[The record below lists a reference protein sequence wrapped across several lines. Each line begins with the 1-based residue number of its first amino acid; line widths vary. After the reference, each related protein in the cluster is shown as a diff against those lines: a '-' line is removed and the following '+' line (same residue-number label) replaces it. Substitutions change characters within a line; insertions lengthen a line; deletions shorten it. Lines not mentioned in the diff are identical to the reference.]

1 MRTGNGRTFLVL
13 AAAGL
18 LALLR
23 GAPAVAGA
31 DDSNDPRR
39 EAFANLWH
47 EHADR
52 AVRQFNTW
60 LRNHPDD
67 RDPDLLRGLALA
79 LSWYGLQHRAENI
92 YLELIAANADDGDAR
107 IGLARARIWD
117 NRLRQGW
124 RTLRAVETDPTLAAG
139 TRREAGDFALRV
151 LDEYTPAAEITWRG
165 NWDSDDLGI
174 QRLSALAAA
183 TLAGRILVQTGPRL
197 SFYTQPGQPDVTAL
211 RWQVLATTGLA
222 PHLSLHAQGWFE
234 HFGSGRP
241 PAGTPDKLDW
251 NRPGADTWL
260 TWQPVSRLRFDGGVA
275 SQPVE
280 TYLAFGH
287 RIGFTQEN
295 LSCDWRMTRSLA
307 LGVSGTRAVYS
318 DDNRRLQG
326 RLQAGW
332 HYEGPLDLDLTASFT
347 HLDFT
352 RPYPGGYWSPDWVR
366 NGSLAAKAKWYGRRW
381 TLALEGSVGL
391 ETEAGAEGITVG
403 GGSGRVGL
411 RVSDQW
417 LIALE
422 AGHSRSSFS
431 TASGYHRTFAGLSLR
446 GVF

>member
-1 MRTGNGRTFLVL
+1 MRTGIGRTYLCWAT
-13 AAAGL
+13 AACLLAGL
-18 LALLR
+18 PCAQ
-23 GAPAVAGA
+23 AVA
-31 DDSNDPRR
+31 DDSTDLRQ
-39 EAFANLWH
+39 EAFANLWN

-52 AVRQFNTW
+52 AVTQFGTW

-67 RDPDLLRGLALA
+67 RDPDTLRGLALA
-79 LSWYGLQHRAENI
+79 LSWYGLQRRAERV
-92 YLELIAANADDGDAR
+92 YLELIAADAADGDAR

-117 NRLRQGW
+117 NRLREGW
-124 RTLRAVETDPTLAAG
+124 RDLRAVETDQTLDAA

-151 LDEYTPAAEITWRG
+151 LDEYTPTAQITWRG
-165 NWDSDDLGI
+165 NWDSDDLDI
-174 QRLSALAAA
+174 QRLSALGAA
-183 TLAGRILVQTGPRL
+183 TIAHGILVQTGPRL
-197 SFYTQPGQPDVTAL
+197 SYYTQPGRPDVTAL
-211 RWQVLATTGLA
+211 RWQALAVTGLT

-234 HFGSGRP
+234 HFGSSGP
-241 PAGTPDKLDW
+241 LAGSTDKLDW
-251 NRPGADTWL
+251 NRPGADAWL
-260 TWQPVSRLRFDGGVA
+260 TWQPVSRLRLDGGAA

-280 TYLAFGH
+280 TYLAFAH
-287 RIGFTQEN
+287 KIGFTQEN
-295 LSCDWRMTRSLA
+295 LSGDWRLTRRLA
-307 LGVSGTRAVYS
+307 LGASGTRAVYS
-318 DDNRRLQG
+318 DGNRRLQG
-326 RLQAGW
+326 RLQAVW

-366 NGSLAAKAKWYGRRW
+366 NGSLAARAKWYGRRW
-381 TLALEGSVGL
+381 TLTLEGSVGL

-411 RVSDQW
+411 RVSDRW